1 MKKNHKRISAAV
13 LSLALGF
20 TIAGAPML
28 APVASA
34 QQVTITAGQASTVDE
49 NAAVTLNIQK
59 RLGEVGDTATGIA
72 NVPFQVQ
79 KLDTGSLATLAG
91 WEDVLALQTK
101 LQTTGLIAADFDPS
115 YDEEITTNPSGN
127 IQIVTSGTNDAGG
140 NFTVGA
146 YLVTEKAYG
155 NYTVADPFIVTLPHA
170 EGNSWNYTQT
180 VTPKN
185 QLVEVDKTVSDAGVH
200 LGEDIAYT
208 ISASLPAESLTSLE
222 IEDPLPA
229 ELSSATNVVVQTI
242 GATAPGDNITLVS
255 GADYTPTSTG
265 GDGNDLIV
273 TLTDIGL
280 GKLNAL
286 RAGNPGLT
294 LNVTFDTQVV
304 ALPGD
309 GVISNDVIVR
319 YPNSTVDTST
329 TPDPEDGAET
339 RLGQLT
345 VNKVDTDDQPI
356 TGDATFQLWRCSLV
370 GNAWTVEG
378 TALPVITDPDVDT
391 EAELAAYAATSPGGV
406 MPTSFTT
413 APSGT
418 ATIYGVQAFNFE
430 NGADTTES
438 NICLVETE
446 APAGYNLNPQPV
458 PVTDYTN
465 IAPQTPADVNYA
477 MVADFEN
484 LKNDELVNLPETGG
498 YGTMA
503 LIGAGVL
510 VAAAGG
516 AAAVRGNRARN
527 N

>member
-34 QQVTITAGQASTVDE
+34 QVTITAGQASTVNLQE
-49 NAAVTLNIQK
+49 PVSLTINK
-59 RLGEVGDTATGIA
+59 YLGETGNTSTPLGGIE
-72 NVPFQVQ
+72 FEVQ
-79 KLDTGSLATLAG
+79 KIDLGANELNTLAG
-91 WEDVLALQTK
+91 WNGVLAAQTALQAGT
-101 LQTTGLIAADFDPS
+101 LPTRTGPTHSLITNGSGVASISTGDNAA
-115 YDEEITTNPSGN
+115 
-127 IQIVTSGTNDAGG
+127 
-140 NFTVGA
+140 FTVGA
-146 YLVTEKAYG
+146 YLVTEKNSG
-155 NYTVADPFIVTLPHA
+155 DYTVAPPFIITLPHTDKN
-170 EGNSWNYTQT
+170 GVWDYDLT
-180 VTPKN
+180 VSPKN
-185 QLVEVDKTVSDAGVH
+185 QEVAVNKDVEDAGIV
-200 LGEDIAYT
+200 LGQDITYT

-229 ELSSATNVVVQTI
+229 ELGSATNVVVQTI

-319 YPNSTVDTST
+319 FPNSEVNTAT
-329 TPDPEDGAET
+329 TPEPEDGTET
-339 RLGQLT
+339 HLGQLT
-345 VNKVDTDDQPI
+345 VNKLDSKGAPI
-356 TGDATFQLWRCSLV
+356 LSEATFELWRCSLDN
-370 GNAWTVEG
+370 GAWTVEG
-378 TALPVITDPDVDT
+378 TAIPVITDSSVDT
-391 EAELAAYAATSPGGV
+391 EAERAAYETANGGT
-406 MPTSFTT
+406 MPTSFSTDPTT
-413 APSGT
+413 GIA
-418 ATIYGVQAFNFE
+418 AIYGVQAFNYE
-430 NGADTTES
+430 NGATTADS
-438 NICLVETE
+438 NICLVETQ
-446 APAGYNLNPQPV
+446 APAGYNLNPEPV
-458 PVTDYTN
+458 PVDEYVD
-465 IAPQTPADVNYA
+465 PANPASVNYA
-477 MVADFEN
+477 MVSNFEN
-484 LKNDELVNLPETGG
+484 LRNDDIVNLPETGG
-498 YGTMA
+498 KGTMA